1 MRNGIGL
8 VLLAVIA
15 IGAAGYY
22 GYTQR
27 TTVKMCD
34 VPSYKVTKAA
44 GAKVIQND
52 PNATAPKAVQVPCA
66 ELEAQGEASGS

>member
-1 MRNGIGL
+1 MRNGLGL
-8 VLLAVIA
+8 ILLAVVA

-22 GYTQR
+22 GYMQR
-27 TTVKMCD
+27 TGTKMCD

-52 PNATAPKAVQVPCA
+52 QTATAPTVQVPCDQ
-66 ELEAQGEASGS
+66 LDDQN